1 MPFTVSSSCSACL
14 TRVLMF
20 YFWQENSA
28 GALTSFLSTETTHL
42 AGMSGVT
49 LGTILVV
56 STTLIAAIALA
67 CSIGWK
73 LGLVCSA
80 TIPILLACG
89 YLRFWMLGRFQERA
103 KKAYENS
110 ASYACEAT
118 AAIRTVASLT
128 READVWNHYHETL
141 VAQGKT
147 SLKSVLRSS
156 TLYASS
162 QSLMFLCNALVSPQT
177 PCSPTECSWSAS
189 NHPGNTWSKITDY
202 VVCRLSGTGVLWSP
216 VASTASY
223 NSSSSSRQSSSVLNL
238 PVLYFRLHLIWARR
252 SMLPDHSRTSSTAF
266 PTSIHGLQMGSLLS
280 TWKAP

>member
-1 MPFTVSSSCSACL
+1 
-14 TRVLMF
+14 
-20 YFWQENSA
+20 
-28 GALTSFLSTETTHL
+28 
-42 AGMSGVT
+42 MSGVT

-89 YLRFWMLGRFQERA
+89 YLRFWMLGRFHERA
-103 KKAYENS
+103 KAAYENS

-141 VAQGKT
+141 VAQGKK

-162 QSLMFLCNALVSPQT
+162 QSLMFLCNALVSPKT
-177 PCSPTECSWSAS
+177 SCSLTNCS
-189 NHPGNTWSKITDY
+189 
-202 VVCRLSGTGVLWSP
+202 
-216 VASTASY
+216 
-223 NSSSSSRQSSSVLNL
+223 
-238 PVLYFRLHLIWARR
+238 
-252 SMLPDHSRTSSTAF
+252 
-266 PTSIHGLQMGSLLS
+266 
-280 TWKAP
+280 